1 MNRDRLRQVIAD
13 SVGSP
18 NTGPVADVIDT
29 ITDAVLE
36 AQQPQARTEAQAR
49 ETRVTGA
56 PEVRGA

>member
-1 MNRDRLRQVIAD
+1 MNRDQLRQVIAD
-13 SVGSP
+13 SVGDP

-49 ETRVTGA
+49 ETRITPPVET
-56 PEVRGA
+56 RGG

>member
-13 SVGSP
+13 SVGDP
-18 NTGPVADVIDT
+18 NAGPVADVIDT

-49 ETRVTGA
+49 ETRVAGA